1 MTSSRHLT
9 YFKYIVYLYVFIGFN
24 FALSSSYDDFFK
36 AIEFDEAPT
45 VQQLLIRGF
54 DPNTP
59 SPDLQT
65 PLILAIQK
73 GSERVA
79 QVLVTHPQLQVNRP
93 NPNDETPL
101 MLAALKGREALVLA
115 LLKREADVNR
125 PGWTALHY
133 AATGGHANIVR
144 ALLEHHAYIDAE
156 SPNGTTPLMMAA
168 YYGTPEV
175 TKLLLEE
182 GADTLVRNHLGL
194 TALDFATQGPHA
206 ESVVYVDA
214 FMRAALAKL
223 SK

>member
-9 YFKYIVYLYVFIGFN
+9 YFKYIVYLYVSIGFN
-24 FALSSSYDDFFK
+24 LALSSSYDDFFK

>member
-1 MTSSRHLT
+1 MTSSRFLT

-144 ALLEHHAYIDAE
+144 ALLEQHAYIDAE

>member
-1 MTSSRHLT
+1 MTSSKFSAC
-9 YFKYIVYLYVFIGFN
+9 FKCVIYLYVLIGFN

-79 QVLVTHPQLQVNRP
+79 QVLVAHPQMQVNRP

-182 GADTLVRNHLGL
+182 GADTLIRNHLGL
-194 TALDFATQGPHA
+194 TALDFASQGPHA
-206 ESVVYVDA
+206 ESVAYVDA